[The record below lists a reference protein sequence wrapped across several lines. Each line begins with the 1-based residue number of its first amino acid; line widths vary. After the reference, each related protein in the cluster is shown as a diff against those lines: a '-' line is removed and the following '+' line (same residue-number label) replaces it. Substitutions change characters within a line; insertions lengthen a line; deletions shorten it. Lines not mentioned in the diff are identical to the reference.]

1 MHQHSGSKQRIIE
14 GLGLIVDEAKS
25 AAKEGMRRSKVDYF
39 GENLK
44 ETIDG
49 VLSARDK
56 VVMVRLNKE
65 SAARLDE
72 LIEAEL
78 VSSRSEAAA
87 FLIGEG
93 INKRQPL
100 FNQIS
105 SKIKEIRKMKDELR
119 DLIVRKPTE

>member
-1 MHQHSGSKQRIIE
+1 MNQRSGSKQRIIA

-25 AAKEGMRRSKVDYF
+25 AAKEGIRRSKVDYF

-56 VVMVRLNKE
+56 VVMVRINKE
-65 SAARLDE
+65 SADRLDD
-72 LIEAEL
+72 LVEADI

-87 FLIGEG
+87 FLISEG

-100 FNQIS
+100 FSQIS

-119 DLIVRKPTE
+119 ELIVRKPTE